1 MSNTTYTTYTSY
13 LEMLPDDVM
22 TTILDMVT
30 DDATHQLQRIEQ
42 QVSKLSLYKVVSEK
56 AWFPQHYILDGFFH
70 INPDINLDRVIPGP
84 ITLECQNVMDPFF
97 IAPDILVD
105 YPNGDSGIPFVDI
118 KPMNDISVR
127 NLLIEVIMYIGR
139 RPISQQHRG
148 LSYNCITKV
157 SIDEDYG
164 TNYDDDADSDEDE
177 EGYVDTRVRLGNLT
191 EVVIEFGNHI
201 KTDTYDVSFKVERV
215 MDSGIM
221 RIR

>member
-70 INPDINLDRVIPGP
+70 INPDINLDRVVPGP
-84 ITLECQNVMDPFF
+84 ITLDCPDVMHPRFRGYNFF
-97 IAPDILVD
+97 VG
-105 YPNGDSGIPFVDI
+105 YPYVDI
-118 KPMNDISVR
+118 KFKNDISVR
-127 NLLIEVIMYIGR
+127 NLLIEVIKYMGR
-139 RPISQQHRG
+139 RPISQWAEG
-148 LSYNCITKV
+148 VSYNCIT
-157 SIDEDYG
+157 SITIDEDYI
-164 TNYDDDADSDEDE
+164 YSDDEDE
-177 EGYVDTRVRLGNLT
+177 EGSVRLGNLT
-191 EVVIEFGNHI
+191 EVVIEFGTKING
-201 KTDTYDVSFKVERV
+201 VSFRNPRV
-215 MDSGIM
+215 KDSGIM